1 MVRDWLNLWAAE
13 LARDRS
19 DMDSLACWRST
30 YGHDGF
36 DKEIHRPWQAQVKD
50 TYTREFLSYDPSIKN
65 SLMVRRIDDLSASKT
80 SELVLL
86 PLQDTYLHRLSA
98 ERLVMSTATLREDEL
113 WADVLSLL

>member
-1 MVRDWLNLWAAE
+1 
-13 LARDRS
+13 
-19 DMDSLACWRST
+19 
-30 YGHDGF
+30 
-36 DKEIHRPWQAQVKD
+36 
-50 TYTREFLSYDPSIKN
+50 
-65 SLMVRRIDDLSASKT
+65 MVRRIDDLSASKT